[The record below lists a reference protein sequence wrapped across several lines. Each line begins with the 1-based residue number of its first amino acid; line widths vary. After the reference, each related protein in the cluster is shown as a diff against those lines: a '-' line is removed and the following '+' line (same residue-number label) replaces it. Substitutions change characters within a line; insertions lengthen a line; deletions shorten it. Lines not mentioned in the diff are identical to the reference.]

1 MKAILTLTFVLFFG
15 ATAMAQN
22 IKTDDKVATIEMSVV
37 LSTEVTVEK
46 TTETTTNTNAI
57 ARVYKFKNTR
67 VKKALVFETKT
78 ATKIA

>member
-15 ATAMAQN
+15 ATAIAQN
-22 IKTDDKVATIEMSVV
+22 VKTDTKVATIEMGVI
-37 LSTEVTVEK
+37 LSTEIKVEK
-46 TTETTTNTNAI
+46 KTTVKENTV

-78 ATKIA
+78 NPKIA